1 MSGIEWQDAV
11 AVLARERAQ
20 AVAAARIVK
29 KHAAPAESDRL
40 SLVYGEAKA
49 EYDGV
54 IGGLVVAL
62 ARKKPPEALADLEER
77 LQRGFAKREEFC
89 KAAAALLPAPKLGEK
104 GVLED
109 ILKALIEPVVTAVKE
124 IYLRSKDDDA
134 LMRKT
139 IETQL
144 QAASWPDFAAVKQES

>member
-1 MSGIEWQDAV
+1 MGAIDWQKAV
-11 AVLARERAQ
+11 AVLARERTQ

-29 KHAAPAESDRL
+29 KHAAPAEIDRL

-54 IGGLVVAL
+54 IGGLVVAV
-62 ARKKPPEALADLEER
+62 AQRQKPDALADLEER
-77 LQRGFAKREEFC
+77 MKRGFAKREEFC
-89 KAAAALLPAPKLGEK
+89 KAAAALLPAPKLGER

-109 ILKALIEPVVTAVKE
+109 IVKALIEPVVTAVKE
-124 IYLRSKDDDA
+124 IYLKAKDDDA

-144 QAASWPDFAAVKQES
+144 EAASWPDFAKVEP